1 MSYTLRWD
9 LYGPPVFSIGR
20 IDINSNRPPLGT
32 YTGAYAQGGPWFHRP
47 EMITIS
53 LRECISSN
61 KATLENLRS
70 YMNIPFPSFYLV
82 ESNLKSAM
90 KVGDNSTSIVRLTNF
105 TVTNLA
111 IMGNFNLELIT
122 NIPLQYIV
130 LPEVKID
137 YMKIKV
143 AVEEKIPSRQ
153 IVVCKK

>member
-1 MSYTLRWD
+1 
-9 LYGPPVFSIGR
+9 
-20 IDINSNRPPLGT
+20 
-32 YTGAYAQGGPWFHRP
+32 
-47 EMITIS
+47 
-53 LRECISSN
+53 
-61 KATLENLRS
+61 
-70 YMNIPFPSFYLV
+70 
-82 ESNLKSAM
+82 M